1 MTQYLYMDRQEAE
14 EGSTSS
20 HLYWFLHQ
28 RSQAWKTS
36 YSALP
41 KSVAWV
47 SVTVALMAMVVLGVV
62 TVVTEDLTYS
72 DESVDTQVRCPCVS
86 IGEKTEICVHDC
98 AGSHLPFRRLDVD
111 VYRFLTADT
120 VRQLA

>member
-1 MTQYLYMDRQEAE
+1 MQGLHPSRARIHTMTQYLYKEAAVKPVYDDMDRQEAE

-41 KSVAWV
+41 KSA
-47 SVTVALMAMVVLGVV
+47 A
-62 TVVTEDLTYS
+62 
-72 DESVDTQVRCPCVS
+72 
-86 IGEKTEICVHDC
+86 
-98 AGSHLPFRRLDVD
+98 
-111 VYRFLTADT
+111 
-120 VRQLA
+120 